1 AAGRPADHGGSD
13 SVIGSLRGRLLDRHL
28 DQLLVEVGGIG
39 YRVTV
44 GDATLRWV
52 GQAGGEVLLYVHHH
66 VREDA
71 ETLYG
76 FGSPA
81 ELRCFEAMLGANRV
95 GPSLALSILGTHDPA
110 ALQALLAAGD
120 IDALCRV
127 PGVGTKTAQRLLV
140 ELQARLGVQEFT
152 GVVPAAEVGADGTHS
167 DVRAALGQLGYR
179 DDEVNEVLGGLPG
192 DGDASELLRE
202 ALRQLSGT
210 R

>member
-1 AAGRPADHGGSD
+1 M
-13 SVIGSLRGRLLDRHL
+13 IGSLRGRLLDRHL
-28 DQLLVEVGGIG
+28 DQLLVEVGGLG

-44 GDATLRWV
+44 GEATLRSVPQV
-52 GQAGGEVLLYVHHH
+52 GAEVLLYVHHH

-76 FGSPA
+76 FASVA

-95 GPSLALSILGTHDPA
+95 GPSLALAILGTHDPA
-110 ALQALLAAGD
+110 RLQQLLAAGD
-120 IDALCRV
+120 IDALCLV

-140 ELQARLGVQEFT
+140 ELQARLGVPELAVTVSAT
-152 GVVPAAEVGADGTHS
+152 GLSVDGAHS

-179 DDEVNEVLGGLPG
+179 DEEVNRVVTGLPV
-192 DGDASELLRE
+192 DGDASDLLRR
-202 ALRQLSGT
+202 ALAQLADGRS

>member
-1 AAGRPADHGGSD
+1 M
-13 SVIGSLRGRLLDRHL
+13 IGSLRGRLLDRHGEE
-28 DQLLVEVGGIG
+28 LLVEVGGIG
-39 YRVTV
+39 YCVTV
-44 GDATLRWV
+44 GEATQRTAGQV
-52 GQAGGEVLLYVHHH
+52 GSEVLLYVHHH

-110 ALQALLAAGD
+110 TLQRLLATGD
-120 IDALCRV
+120 IDALCLV
-127 PGVGTKTAQRLLV
+127 PGVGAKTAQRLLV
-140 ELQARLGVQEFT
+140 ELQARLGVPEFVAAIPAA
-152 GVVPAAEVGADGTHS
+152 GVVDGGTHS

-179 DDEVNEVLGGLPG
+179 DDEVNRVVTGLPG

-202 ALRQLSGT
+202 ALQQLAGA

>member
-1 AAGRPADHGGSD
+1 M
-13 SVIGSLRGRLLDRHL
+13 IGSLRGRLLDRHL

-44 GDATLRWV
+44 GEATLRSV
-52 GQAGGEVLLYVHHH
+52 GQVGSEVLLYVHHH

-95 GPSLALSILGTHDPA
+95 GPSLALSILGIHDPA
-110 ALQALLAAGD
+110 TLQRLLAAGD
-120 IDALCRV
+120 VDALCLV
-127 PGVGTKTAQRLLV
+127 PGVGAKTAQRLLV
-140 ELQARLGVQEFT
+140 ELQARLGVPEFAAA
-152 GVVPAAEVGADGTHS
+152 VPAAGVAAGGTHS

-179 DDEVNEVLGGLPG
+179 DDEVNRVVTGLSG

-202 ALRQLSGT
+202 ALRQLSGA

>member
-1 AAGRPADHGGSD
+1 M
-13 SVIGSLRGRLLDRHL
+13 IGSLRGRLLDRHL
-28 DQLLVEVGGIG
+28 DQLLVEVGGVG

-44 GDATLRWV
+44 GEATLRTV
-52 GQAGGEVLLYVHHH
+52 GQVGSEVLLHVHHH

-110 ALQALLAAGD
+110 TLQRLLAAGD
-120 IDALCRV
+120 VDALCLV
-127 PGVGTKTAQRLLV
+127 PGVGAKTAQRLLV
-140 ELQARLGVQEFT
+140 ELQAHLGVPEFAAA
-152 GVVPAAEVGADGTHS
+152 VPAAGVAAAGGTHS

-179 DDEVNEVLGGLPG
+179 DDEVNRVVTGLSG

-202 ALRQLSGT
+202 ALRQLAGA

>member
-1 AAGRPADHGGSD
+1 M
-13 SVIGSLRGRLLDRHL
+13 IGSLRGRLLDRHL

-44 GDATLRWV
+44 GEATLRSV
-52 GQAGGEVLLYVHHH
+52 GQVGSEVLLYVHHH

-95 GPSLALSILGTHDPA
+95 GPSLALSILGTHDPVT
-110 ALQALLAAGD
+110 LQRLLAAGD
-120 IDALCRV
+120 IDALCLV
-127 PGVGTKTAQRLLV
+127 PGVGAKTAQRLLV
-140 ELQARLGVQEFT
+140 ELQAHLGVPEFAT
-152 GVVPAAEVGADGTHS
+152 AVPAAGVAGGGIHG

-179 DDEVNEVLGGLPG
+179 DDEVNRVVTGLSG

-202 ALRQLSGT
+202 ALRQLAGA

>member
-1 AAGRPADHGGSD
+1 M
-13 SVIGSLRGRLLDRHL
+13 IGSLRGRLLDRHL

-44 GDATLRWV
+44 GEATLRSV
-52 GQAGGEVLLYVHHH
+52 GQVGSEVLLHVHHH

-110 ALQALLAAGD
+110 TLQRLLAAGD
-120 IDALCRV
+120 VDALCLV
-127 PGVGTKTAQRLLV
+127 PGVGAKTAQRLLV
-140 ELQARLGVQEFT
+140 ELQAHLGVPEFAAA
-152 GVVPAAEVGADGTHS
+152 VPAAGVATGGTHS

-179 DDEVNEVLGGLPG
+179 DDEVNPVVTGLSG

-202 ALRQLSGT
+202 ALRQLAGA